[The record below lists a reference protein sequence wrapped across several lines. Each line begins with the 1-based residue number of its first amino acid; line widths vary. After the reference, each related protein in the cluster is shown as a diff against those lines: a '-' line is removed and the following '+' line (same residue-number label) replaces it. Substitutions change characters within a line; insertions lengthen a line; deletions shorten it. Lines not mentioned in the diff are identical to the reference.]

1 MRSLVTTIYS
11 FTNNTYKNRHLFI
24 DNTTLIQFSRGCC
37 RTKINY
43 RYNDKLHK
51 QNRVIYISVTA
62 TGITNGTDSLSPRQ
76 LLRPRTIT
84 SNVCSCLLI
93 TTPINLFRPPSPYL
107 VWWFVVI
114 CFVKSFFEISL
125 LIVKD
130 TFI

>member
-1 MRSLVTTIYS
+1 MHSLVTTIYS

-43 RYNDKLHK
+43 RYNDRLHK

-93 TTPINLFRPPSPYL
+93 TTPINLFRPPHHTYISHR
-107 VWWFVVI
+107 FE
-114 CFVKSFFEISL
+114 KSKAL
-125 LIVKD
+125 L
-130 TFI
+130 